1 MGQETYRGGPFRV
14 PNAINHAIGTGNILP
29 VYQFKPS
36 GSGRGKNAVAGHLTM
51 LVLPYSSGNH
61 LKYSYDCKHL
71 TKCVQSHQ
79 ASMPPPDCLKSL
91 GESWKVC
98 TPIQGRLRILNP
110 HWGTFTFKTV
120 SPRSHIGLK
129 NSKAIGQDFTAKY
142 NECFYPTMGW
152 KRFVIATTFLSLHL
166 RFTSAS
172 FDVRFR
178 HLIQIQGRS
187 IGCANVD
194 WAPEVKSWF
203 GSGCVKPLI
212 APESKLRNLLL
223 YLVFQSA
230 L

>member
-1 MGQETYRGGPFRV
+1 
-14 PNAINHAIGTGNILP
+14 
-29 VYQFKPS
+29 
-36 GSGRGKNAVAGHLTM
+36 M

-79 ASMPPPDCLKSL
+79 EPMP
-91 GESWKVC
+91 
-98 TPIQGRLRILNP
+98 
-110 HWGTFTFKTV
+110 
-120 SPRSHIGLK
+120 PRSHIGLK
-129 NSKAIGQDFTAKY
+129 NSKPIGQDFTAMY

-172 FDVRFR
+172 LDVRFR

-187 IGCANVD
+187 IGCANVG

-212 APESKLRNLLL
+212 APESKLRNLLQ

-230 L
+230 LQRMSSMNFKSLTYELSHISIVR

>member
-1 MGQETYRGGPFRV
+1 
-14 PNAINHAIGTGNILP
+14 
-29 VYQFKPS
+29 
-36 GSGRGKNAVAGHLTM
+36 M

-79 ASMPPPDCLKSL
+79 APMPPQTV
-91 GESWKVC
+91 WKVSARVEKSV
-98 TPIQGRLRILNP
+98 PLYRGDYEFSILTG
-110 HWGTFTFKTV
+110 GTFTFKTV

-187 IGCANVD
+187 IGCANVG

-212 APESKLRNLLL
+212 APESKLRNILL